1 MEKEILTRTQWTLDR
16 NHSQIHF
23 QIRHLM
29 ISWVSGNFT
38 EFHGSFESKDDNF
51 ENPSVDL
58 TVMVDSISTGNKDR
72 DDHLRSIDFFDAGQF
87 PEIRFFSKGIH
98 TEADGKMKISG
109 EINIHG
115 ISREITLDM
124 EFSGI
129 SKDPWGN
136 EKAGFSISGEI
147 NRNDFGI
154 NWNTPLEN
162 GGILIGNHVKIRI
175 DIQLAKAA

>member
-1 MEKEILTRTQWTLDR
+1 
-16 NHSQIHF
+16 
-23 QIRHLM
+23 
-29 ISWVSGNFT
+29 
-38 EFHGSFESKDDNF
+38 
-51 ENPSVDL
+51 
-58 TVMVDSISTGNKDR
+58 
-72 DDHLRSIDFFDAGQF
+72 
-87 PEIRFFSKGIH
+87 
-98 TEADGKMKISG
+98 
-109 EINIHG
+109 
-115 ISREITLDM
+115 M